1 MRNLMY
7 QFNLNATLSEQY
19 LTCDVSNCIR
29 LRQDLHTLFATKS
42 FVLAPKNGVPVVHFL
57 VKGVDYSKMYHGR
70 ATAALNVNPAFLY
83 ARFGWAVLPLIVNFA
98 RRRDVRIKVYN
109 EESAQWEI
117 TTAGAVRVKE
127 AAAKT
132 PTKPRRRARD
142 MDVDDS
148 AKTVSGDFVEAKR
161 TRLAGM
167 PIRALTDSFNNIGVM
182 PLSHSSQTPSNSVR
196 SCSEPDVCM
205 GWAGMAPG
213 PREDSSSAPE

>member
-29 LRQDLHTLFATKS
+29 LRQDLHTLFDTKS
-42 FVLAPKNGVPVVHFL
+42 FVLAPKNGVAVVHFL
-57 VKGVDYSKMYHGR
+57 VKGVDYCKMYHGR

-109 EESAQWEI
+109 EETAQWEI
-117 TTAGAVRVKE
+117 TTAGAVLVQQ

-132 PTKPRRRARD
+132 PTKRRRCARD
-142 MDVDDS
+142 DS
-148 AKTVSGDFVEAKR
+148 EQTVPGDILETKR
-161 TRLAGM
+161 MRLATPL
-167 PIRALTDSFNNIGVM
+167 PIQALTDSFNNIGGM
-182 PLSHSSQTPSNSVR
+182 RLFFVR
-196 SCSEPDVCM
+196 R
-205 GWAGMAPG
+205 PG
-213 PREDSSSAPE
+213 